1 VASRPDAIPTTS
13 GGSRLVRGLFGSGY
27 ELFVARR
34 YLWSR
39 PLKSFISL
47 ISIFAVCGVIVGVL
61 ALTITLSAMNGFE
74 DEVRAKIVGSNAH
87 IVVLTR
93 RAGGM
98 EDYESVASRVEQMHG
113 VVGTA
118 PMLYSKAMLS
128 LGRRADGAVIKGI
141 DIERERGVS
150 DVPDLIVP
158 PIAAIDGASSSEL
171 PGIVLGFDIALNLSA
186 GIGDTVH
193 MSSAMRTVRTPMGV
207 VPLVKKFEV
216 VGLYRSGMYEY
227 DSSFC
232 FISIPA
238 AQQFMEMEERIT
250 GIEVK
255 ITDMYQAIEMGDE
268 IERLLGPPYF
278 ANNWIRVNQNL
289 FAWMKL
295 EKVLMFMILLLIVLV
310 AAFNIASML
319 IMVVMDKKRDIGVL
333 RSMGASSTSIMR
345 IFILQGL
352 QVALVGVAIGSLLGF
367 VSSWVIDRYEIVELP
382 SDIYFIDTLPIRV
395 DPLDFLLVA
404 AATVL
409 ICLLGAVYPAW
420 RAARLVPVEAIRY
433 E

>member
-1 VASRPDAIPTTS
+1 
-13 GGSRLVRGLFGSGY
+13 
-27 ELFVARR
+27 
-34 YLWSR
+34 
-39 PLKSFISL
+39 
-47 ISIFAVCGVIVGVL
+47 
-61 ALTITLSAMNGFE
+61 
-74 DEVRAKIVGSNAH
+74 
-87 IVVLTR
+87 
-93 RAGGM
+93 
-98 EDYESVASRVEQMHG
+98 
-113 VVGTA
+113 
-118 PMLYSKAMLS
+118 
-128 LGRRADGAVIKGI
+128 
-141 DIERERGVS
+141 
-150 DVPDLIVP
+150 
-158 PIAAIDGASSSEL
+158 
-171 PGIVLGFDIALNLSA
+171 
-186 GIGDTVH
+186 
-193 MSSAMRTVRTPMGV
+193 
-207 VPLVKKFEV
+207 
-216 VGLYRSGMYEY
+216 
-227 DSSFC
+227 
-232 FISIPA
+232 
-238 AQQFMEMEERIT
+238 
-250 GIEVK
+250 VK

-333 RSMGASSTSIMR
+333 RSMGASSSSIMR